1 MTNSIPLCCPAENR
15 VIGIVAR
22 VGASLDAETIRRGF
36 EAEPGYALDAE
47 HVKDGVQ
54 LLCPRCKNPVVIRA
68 DDVDLYVVPG
78 TFRIAE
84 VRSEDGAAAR

>member
-1 MTNSIPLCCPAENR
+1 MASIHLSCPAENR
-15 VIGIVAR
+15 VIGTVTRI
-22 VGASLDAETIRRGF
+22 GASLDAGTIRRGY
-36 EAEPGYALDAE
+36 EPEPGYALGADD
-47 HVKDGVQ
+47 VKDGVQ

-84 VRSEDGAAAR
+84 ARSEDGAAAG